1 MSSKRMFYV
10 LCICAALLTVL
21 GISGVVF
28 GNGLLQKSS
37 KQLTD
42 LKLETSVI
50 DEQQNSLVQAN
61 RDIEKYADLEKIAMT
76 VVPQDKDQARTVREI
91 VKFADETG
99 VPIKSISFPA
109 SDLGT
114 IVAAPQATT
123 PADSTDTTST
133 PAKPAAPPV
142 SQVTAVDGIK
152 GLYQMEISIQNDKDS
167 QVRYQSL
174 INFLKKLEQN
184 RRTSQVTNVN
194 ISPDPKNRNLMTYTM
209 TISVY
214 IKP

>member
-10 LCICAALLTVL
+10 LCICTALLTIL
-21 GISGVVF
+21 GISSAVL
-28 GNGLLQKSS
+28 GNSWLQKSS
-37 KQLTD
+37 NQLTE

-61 RDIEKYADLEKIAMT
+61 RDIEKYADLEKIAKT

-91 VKFADETG
+91 VKFANETG

-109 SDLGT
+109 SDLGA
-114 IVAAPQATT
+114 VAAAPKATT
-123 PADSTDTTST
+123 STDSTDTTT
-133 PAKPAAPPV
+133 ADKKPAAPPV

-194 ISPDPKNRNLMTYTM
+194 ISPDPKNRSLLTYTM